1 MKKYELLFILPGT
14 LDDTEVK
21 ARAEEI
27 VALAKEHSQN
37 AELHVMGKNRLS
49 YPIKGIRYGYFYTIV
64 FEAESA
70 GLKAI
75 QDKLV
80 LMRDILRTMI
90 TYFKVNVRE
99 NQHIAYSTDE
109 AGITTMVREKSLAKE
124 EVGKTSAKKDADLAD
139 IDAKLDKILEGDIV
153 PGI

>member
-1 MKKYELLFILPGT
+1 MNKYELLFILPGT
-14 LDDTEVK
+14 LDENEVK
-21 ARAEEI
+21 ARSEEI
-27 VALAKEHSQN
+27 VKLLKEHSEN

-49 YPIKGIRYGYFYTIV
+49 YPIKGIRYGYFYTVV
-64 FEAESA
+64 FEAQAE
-70 GLKAI
+70 GLKSI

-90 TYFKVNVRE
+90 THFKVNPRE
-99 NQHIAYSTDE
+99 NQHIAYSTDD
-109 AGITTMVREKSLAKE
+109 AGITTMVREKTIAKE
-124 EVGKTSAKKDADLAD
+124 EVEKSAVKKDADLAD